1 MKTITIP
8 GISDGWDP
16 VKKEFIQ
23 TKDTTITIEH
33 SLISLSK
40 WESIWQKPFL
50 TQDPKTYDEMIS
62 YYQCMTLT
70 QNVNPDIYRTIN
82 GKVRDEIVEYIN
94 NPMTATTVHTKKK
107 SGGKEVLT
115 SEVIYWMMAA
125 NQIPFTCEK
134 WHLNRLLILLE
145 VCAIKNSPKDKM
157 SKRETLAQHR
167 ALNAARRAKYHTNG

>member
-1 MKTITIP
+1 MKTIFIP
-8 GISDGWDP
+8 GVTDGWDP

-33 SLISLSK
+33 SLISISK

-50 TQDPKTYDEMIS
+50 TQDQKTYEEIIS
-62 YYQCMTLT
+62 YYKCMTLT
-70 QNVNPDIYRTIN
+70 QNVDPDVYRTI
-82 GKVRDEIVEYIN
+82 KKDVAEEITAYIN
-94 NPMTATTVHTKKK
+94 NPMTATTVTHRKK
-107 SGGKEVLT
+107 GGSKDILT

-134 WHLNRLLILLE
+134 WHLNRLLMLLE
-145 VCAIKNSPKDKM
+145 VCSIKNAPKDKM
-157 SKRETLAQHR
+157 SKKETLAQHR